1 MKVKKH
7 IAISDSG
14 VVYNG
19 STGDSFSINPIG
31 IDILNQIKNQ
41 QSEQAIKKSL
51 LEKYDVTEERI
62 EGDLYD
68 FIVHLRQLNI
78 LEKDE

>member
-14 VVYNG
+14 VVYN
-19 STGDSFSINPIG
+19 SSSGDSFSINPIG
-31 IDILNQIKNQ
+31 ADILNQIKNQ
-41 QSEQAIKKSL
+41 KSEKEIRQFI
-51 LEKYDVTEERI
+51 LEKYEVTEERV

-68 FIVHLRQLNI
+68 FILHLKQLYI

>member
-1 MKVKKH
+1 MKIKKH

-31 IDILNQIKNQ
+31 VDILNQIKNQ
-41 QSEQAIKKSL
+41 KTEEEIRQTILQE
-51 LEKYDVTEERI
+51 YDVAEDRVD
-62 EGDLYD
+62 GDLYD
-68 FIVHLRQLNI
+68 FIAHLRQLNI